1 MAVMK
6 HAQIDPDQRFYC
18 LPPVQLRLKIPVA
31 IEHIPAGFPSPAE
44 SYASEYL
51 DFNEYLV
58 SNPAATF
65 TVRCG
70 GDSMIDAGISKNDL
84 LIIDRSIAPKHND
97 IVMANLHG
105 SYTIKRLH
113 IYPNK
118 AVELRSEN
126 SSGQYPH
133 FQCNDDIDIKI
144 IGVVMFTIKPMRR

>member
-1 MAVMK
+1 
-6 HAQIDPDQRFYC
+6 
-18 LPPVQLRLKIPVA
+18 
-31 IEHIPAGFPSPAE
+31 
-44 SYASEYL
+44 
-51 DFNEYLV
+51 
-58 SNPAATF
+58 
-65 TVRCG
+65 
-70 GDSMIDAGISKNDL
+70 MIDAGISKNDL
-84 LIIDRSIAPKHND
+84 LIIDRSIVPKHND

-133 FQCNDDIDIKI
+133 FQCNDNIDIKI